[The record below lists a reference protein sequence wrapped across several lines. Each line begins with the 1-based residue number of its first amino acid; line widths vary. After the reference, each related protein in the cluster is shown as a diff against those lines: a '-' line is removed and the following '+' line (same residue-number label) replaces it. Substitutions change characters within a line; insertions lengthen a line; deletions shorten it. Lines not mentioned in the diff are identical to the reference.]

1 MSSNSRSK
9 PEVNHPNHHLTLPHV
24 QPRFNFW
31 TVCLNTVRPRQEAVV
46 CSGGACGTVR
56 QNPPCC
62 AWKYNNDGTVRGMA
76 RRLAGHVEMCRDPG
90 ERGMWEVSL
99 QPARSSVLRSLRR
112 SPTNIPAVITN
123 TIITNAMSCHRRP
136 SSVLLLLRPVP
147 SFPSACHCSS
157 SCHCFS
163 LFSFSFLIS
172 SPLIYSYCF

>member
-90 ERGMWEVSL
+90 ERGMWEELS
-99 QPARSSVLRSLRR
+99 RRKRRR
-112 SPTNIPAVITN
+112 SKRTKTNKE
-123 TIITNAMSCHRRP
+123 
-136 SSVLLLLRPVP
+136 
-147 SFPSACHCSS
+147 
-157 SCHCFS
+157 
-163 LFSFSFLIS
+163 
-172 SPLIYSYCF
+172 